1 MNLLNKWIDALKR
14 IAKVSKDKEAFKQ
27 KMLIGRK
34 GYYSSR
40 ESFAYEGL
48 IFLKK
53 GVDSYPVDY
62 YLGVYAC

>member
-1 MNLLNKWIDALKR
+1 MNLLNKWIDTLKR

-27 KMLIGRK
+27 KRLIRRK
-34 GYYSSR
+34 DYYSSR
-40 ESFAYEGL
+40 EYFAYEGL

>member
-1 MNLLNKWIDALKR
+1 MNLLNKWIDTLKR
-14 IAKVSKDKEAFKQ
+14 IAKVSKDKAFKQ

-40 ESFAYEGL
+40 EYFAYEGL

>member
-1 MNLLNKWIDALKR
+1 MNLLNKWIDTLKR

-40 ESFAYEGL
+40 EYFAYEGL

-53 GVDSYPVDY
+53 GVDSYHVDY